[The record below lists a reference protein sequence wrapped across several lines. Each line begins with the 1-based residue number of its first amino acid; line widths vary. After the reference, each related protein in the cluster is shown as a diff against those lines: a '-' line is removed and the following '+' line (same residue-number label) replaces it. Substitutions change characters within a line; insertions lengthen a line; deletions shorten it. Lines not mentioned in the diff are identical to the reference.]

1 MSKKVEKMIKK
12 VSQVA
17 LRLMAATLFLILFNT
32 LGTVYGIQL
41 PINLFN
47 VIVLAGFGILG
58 FVALILLGFMI

>member
-1 MSKKVEKMIKK
+1 MSKKVEKMIEK

-47 VIVLAGFGILG
+47 IIVLAGFGILG